1 MDLANILVRLIQY
14 GALLPLF
21 GLAAFALYAQ
31 VGKARSAHKTL
42 TVVLAAAGLAAAIA
56 SLLMLAAM
64 MSGDPAGAMDPA
76 TLKAAVLD
84 TAAGR
89 AGLLR
94 VLSLVLLLG
103 LIWLGDPIS
112 RLIYSGVALASLAWA
127 GHAAGGEG
135 WSGALHLA
143 ADVLHL
149 WAAGIW
155 LGALV
160 AFCALVAAP
169 GPDRPFVAQAL
180 AAFSGIGSAVVATLI
195 ATGLVNLQ
203 PLVVW
208 APWPRLTAS
217 PWGWLLLVKLAMF
230 AGMLG
235 LAAANR
241 FVLTPRLRAAPEE
254 AAALRRSLALE
265 TGLAFAIAAL
275 VAVLGTLTPP
285 SMA

>member
-1 MDLANILVRLIQY
+1 MDLANILVRLLQY

-21 GLAAFALYAQ
+21 GLTAFAIYAPGGQ
-31 VGKARSAHKTL
+31 GRTAHRR
-42 TVVLAAAGLAAAIA
+42 VVSVLAAVSLLTALA
-56 SLLMLAAM
+56 SLLILAAM
-64 MSGDPAGAMDPA
+64 MSGDLVGATDPA
-76 TLKAAVLD
+76 TLSAAIIG
-84 TAAGR
+84 TSAGR

-94 VLSLVLLLG
+94 VAALALLLG
-103 LIWLGDPIS
+103 LVGLGGPLS
-112 RLIYSGVALASLAWA
+112 RLICGAVALATLAWA

-135 WSGALHLA
+135 LAGALHLS

-160 AFCALVAAP
+160 AFCTMVAVRR
-169 GPDRPFVAQAL
+169 PDPAATADAL
-180 AAFSGIGSAVVATLI
+180 AAFSGIGSAVVAVLI
-195 ATGLVNLQ
+195 ATGLANLQ

-208 APWPRLTAS
+208 APWPQLTTS

-230 AGMLG
+230 VAMLG

-241 FVLTPRLRAAPEE
+241 FVLTPRLRAAQDGI
-254 AAALRRSLALE
+254 AALRRSLALE

-275 VAVLGTLTPP
+275 VSLLGTLTPP
-285 SMA
+285 AMA

>member
-21 GLAAFALYAQ
+21 GLAAFVLYTPS
-31 VGKARSAHKTL
+31 GKGRPAHKTL
-42 TVVLAAAGLAAAIA
+42 TVVLAAVGLAAAIA
-56 SLLMLAAM
+56 SLLMLAAT
-64 MSGDPAGAMDPA
+64 MSGDPASAVDPA

-94 VLSLVLLLG
+94 ILVLSLLLR
-103 LIWLGDPIS
+103 LIQRSGPIS
-112 RLIYSGVALASLAWA
+112 RLISSGAALASLAWA

-135 WSGALHLA
+135 WNGAVHLT
-143 ADVLHL
+143 ADILHL

-160 AFCALVAAP
+160 AFCALIA
-169 GPDRPFVAQAL
+169 GPRSDGPFMAEAL
-180 AAFSGIGSAVVATLI
+180 AAFSGVGSAVVAVLI
-195 ATGLVNLQ
+195 ATGLINLL

-208 APWPRLTAS
+208 APWPQLTTS
-217 PWGWLLLVKLAMF
+217 PWGWLLLVKLVLF
-230 AGMLG
+230 AGLLG

-241 FVLTPRLRAAPEE
+241 FVLTPSLRAAPHDP
-254 AAALRRSLALE
+254 AALRRSLALE

>member
-1 MDLANILVRLIQY
+1 MDLANILVRLVQY

-21 GLAAFALYAQ
+21 GLAAFALYAPS
-31 VGKARSAHKTL
+31 GDARSAHKTL
-42 TVVLAAAGLAAAIA
+42 TLALAALGLAAAIA

-64 MSGDPAGAMDPA
+64 MSGDPSGAGDLA
-76 TLKAAVLD
+76 TLRAAILD

-94 VLSLVLLLG
+94 VLALGLLLG
-103 LIWLGDPIS
+103 LIAASSPIS
-112 RLIYSGVALASLAWA
+112 RLILSGAALASLAWA

-135 WSGALHLA
+135 VSGALHLA

-160 AFCALVAAP
+160 AFCGLIARPRTVRAATA
-169 GPDRPFVAQAL
+169 DAL
-180 AAFSGIGSAVVATLI
+180 AAFSGVGSAVVAVLI

-208 APWPRLTAS
+208 TPWPQLTNSA
-217 PWGWLLLVKLAMF
+217 WGGLLLAKLVMF
-230 AGMLG
+230 AAILG

-241 FVLTPRLRAAPEE
+241 FVLAPRLRNRPDQLTG
-254 AAALRRSLALE
+254 LRWSLTLE
-265 TGLAFAIAAL
+265 TGLAFAVAIL
-275 VAVLGTLTPP
+275 VSVLGTLTPP
-285 SMA
+285 AML

>member
-1 MDLANILVRLIQY
+1 MDLANILVRLVQY

-21 GLAAFALYAQ
+21 GLAAFALYAPG
-31 VGKARSAHKTL
+31 GKARSAHKTL
-42 TVVLAAAGLAAAIA
+42 SVVLAAAGLAAAIA

-64 MSGDPAGAMDPA
+64 MSGDPAGALDPA

-94 VLSLVLLLG
+94 VLSLALLLG

-135 WSGALHLA
+135 WSGAVHLA

-160 AFCALVAAP
+160 AFCVLVTAP
-169 GPDRPFVAQAL
+169 QPDGPFMAQTL

-195 ATGLVNLQ
+195 ATGLINLQ

-208 APWPRLTAS
+208 APWPRLTTS

-241 FVLTPRLRAAPEE
+241 FVLTPRLQAAPHD
-254 AAALRRSLALE
+254 AAALCRSLALE
-265 TGLAFAIAAL
+265 TGLALAIVAAI
-275 VAVLGTLTPP
+275 AVLGTLTPP
-285 SMA
+285 YMA